1 MSRSEK
7 SVLERILLILFHY
20 PLLLFTIV
28 RLVYYI
34 FVRVILL
41 ILKYWIISVIY
52 AHSAIQT
59 CITLLK
65 VGRPAP
71 HHEARQKRRELRQKQ
86 QADQEELELRMRELQ
101 MANENK
107 QRELEAMRKVCNV
120 LQQLLSFQ
128 FLATHKQMSLRPFTG
143 NCLFSSFY
151 ILNVIYIWF
160 CYFVIKKTILAKCHH
175 LWKIWLRL
183 LEKPV
188 FSHAWNGKNILLLK
202 WKDMVL

>member
-7 SVLERILLILFHY
+7 SVLERILFILFHY
-20 PLLLFTIV
+20 PLLLFTTV

-34 FVRVILL
+34 LVRVNLL
-41 ILKYWIISVIY
+41 ILKYWIISIIY

-86 QADQEELELRMRELQ
+86 QAEQEELELRMRELQ

-120 LQQLLSFQ
+120 LHSCWASSLSE

-143 NCLFSSFY
+143 NCTFCFFY
-151 ILNVIYIWF
+151 ILNFIHIWF
-160 CYFVIKKTILAKCHH
+160 CYFVIKKKQSSQKVTI
-175 LWKIWLRL
+175 
-183 LEKPV
+183 
-188 FSHAWNGKNILLLK
+188 SGKFDFNFGTCKKTCI
-202 WKDMVL
+202 